1 MIKLVKDGH
10 KASAS
15 SMDIPYI
22 DKYLEEKKLTEIKEL
37 QSSIAGSVT
46 SSRRSKSRSFRLE
59 PINN

>member
-37 QSSIAGSVT
+37 QSSIAGSIT
-46 SSRRSKSRSFRLE
+46 SSKRSKSLRL
-59 PINN
+59 